1 MSAPNPVGWF
11 DIYVNDMS
19 RATQFY
25 ENVLGIRLETM
36 PDPSGE
42 TEMMSF
48 SGDMEMYGAAGA
60 LVKTANARPGAG
72 GTMVYFSVSDCAAQ
86 EAKVSKAG
94 GKIIRPKFSIGQFGY
109 VCLAQ
114 DTEGNTIGFNS
125 MK

>member
-1 MSAPNPVGWF
+1 
-11 DIYVNDMS
+11 
-19 RATQFY
+19 
-25 ENVLGIRLETM
+25 
-36 PDPSGE
+36 
-42 TEMMSF
+42 MMSF